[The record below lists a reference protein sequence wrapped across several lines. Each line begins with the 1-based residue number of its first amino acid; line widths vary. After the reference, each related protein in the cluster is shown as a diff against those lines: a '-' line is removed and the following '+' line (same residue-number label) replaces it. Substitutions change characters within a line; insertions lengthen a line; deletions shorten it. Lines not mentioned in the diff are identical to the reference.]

1 MNKKLSGVFTVIL
14 MINVLTFNI
23 YAMEHLIDRND
34 REYSEILSLNDEIL
48 DSLNHGLVHSET
60 GKDISED
67 EFKME
72 QAFKVYADI
81 ELNQAEK
88 VKSSLQ
94 EAKYKW
100 QVPVYTDIYTILAD
114 ITKVT
119 SISEDVPEDAKT
131 ELEKILNQWHVGA
144 IHIFDGQTVNYAE
157 TIKDTLEHAGYDP
170 RNYTYEIVS
179 GIPGIRYPTAIVF
192 NSEEKAEFIIPAE
205 PSAARAFEG
214 NWPTAAQNTDLLSAS
229 NEEND
234 SSMPLYNYSDVAR
247 ASRKAGLF
255 GHGGIGITYPGVLL
269 IGRQA
274 PWPLVFLPFWSS
286 VYIHLSDLA
295 SPGTDGVG
303 DSCLPLLSPAKREIE
318 TGSWPTAPYPSI
330 T

>member
-14 MINVLTFNI
+14 MINVLTSNI

-100 QVPVYTDIYTILAD
+100 QVPVYTDIHTILAD

-119 SISEDVPEDAKT
+119 SISEDVPKDVRIELAK
-131 ELEKILNQWHVGA
+131 KFKSMACW
-144 IHIFDGQTVNYAE
+144 
-157 TIKDTLEHAGYDP
+157 
-170 RNYTYEIVS
+170 RN
-179 GIPGIRYPTAIVF
+179 
-192 NSEEKAEFIIPAE
+192 
-205 PSAARAFEG
+205 
-214 NWPTAAQNTDLLSAS
+214 
-229 NEEND
+229 
-234 SSMPLYNYSDVAR
+234 
-247 ASRKAGLF
+247 
-255 GHGGIGITYPGVLL
+255 
-269 IGRQA
+269 
-274 PWPLVFLPFWSS
+274 
-286 VYIHLSDLA
+286 
-295 SPGTDGVG
+295 
-303 DSCLPLLSPAKREIE
+303 
-318 TGSWPTAPYPSI
+318 PYL
-330 T
+330 

>member
-34 REYSEILSLNDEIL
+34 REYSEILSLNDEIS

-67 EFKME
+67 VLKME

-81 ELNQAEK
+81 KLNQAEK

-100 QVPVYTDIYTILAD
+100 QVPVYTDIHTILVD

-119 SISEDVPEDAKT
+119 SISEDVPKDVRI
-131 ELEKILNQWHVGA
+131 ELEKNSNQWHVGA

-157 TIKDTLEHAGYDP
+157 TVKDALEHAGYDP

-255 GHGGIGITYPGVLL
+255 GHGGIGITYPGGTFNWKTGAADVGIFTVLVICL
-269 IGRQA
+269 YSFVR
-274 PWPLVFLPFWSS
+274 SRK
-286 VYIHLSDLA
+286 
-295 SPGTDGVG
+295 PGD
-303 DSCLPLLSPAKREIE
+303 
-318 TGSWPTAPYPSI
+318 
-330 T
+330 

>member
-34 REYSEILSLNDEIL
+34 REYSEILSLNDEIS

-67 EFKME
+67 VLKME

-81 ELNQAEK
+81 KLNQAEK

-100 QVPVYTDIYTILAD
+100 QVPVYTDIHTILVD

-119 SISEDVPEDAKT
+119 SISEDVPKDVRI
-131 ELEKILNQWHVGA
+131 ELEKNSNQWHVGA

-157 TIKDTLEHAGYDP
+157 TVKDALEHALSLIHIS
-170 RNYTYEIVS
+170 E
-179 GIPGIRYPTAIVF
+179 PT
-192 NSEEKAEFIIPAE
+192 
-205 PSAARAFEG
+205 R
-214 NWPTAAQNTDLLSAS
+214 
-229 NEEND
+229 
-234 SSMPLYNYSDVAR
+234 
-247 ASRKAGLF
+247 
-255 GHGGIGITYPGVLL
+255 
-269 IGRQA
+269 
-274 PWPLVFLPFWSS
+274 
-286 VYIHLSDLA
+286 
-295 SPGTDGVG
+295 
-303 DSCLPLLSPAKREIE
+303 
-318 TGSWPTAPYPSI
+318 PY
-330 T
+330 